1 MTGNA
6 NTVPELRKLKKL
18 TQSEV
23 ADLLGMGR
31 TTYSYKEGT
40 GTFTE
45 AEKAQISKILKMDIR
60 AIVWTKTATTAVE
73 SDKDRIIRQ
82 QAESIMKLEEKIK
95 TLEDMIDRLLKS
107 R

>member
-1 MTGNA
+1 ML
-6 NTVPELRKLKKL
+6 ELPDIRKQKGYKQDDMALALKMP
-18 TQSEV
+18 QS
-23 ADLLGMGR
+23 
-31 TTYSYKEGT
+31 TYAYKEKH

-45 AEKAQISKILKMDIR
+45 AEKAQISKIFKMDIR
-60 AIVWTKTATTAVE
+60 SIVWTKTATTAVE